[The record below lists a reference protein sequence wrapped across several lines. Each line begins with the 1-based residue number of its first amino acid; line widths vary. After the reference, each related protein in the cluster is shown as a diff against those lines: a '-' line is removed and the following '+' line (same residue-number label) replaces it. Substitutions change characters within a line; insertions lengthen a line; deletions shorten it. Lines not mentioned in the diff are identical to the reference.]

1 MDGVQGIT
9 SLAAGDGRHHL
20 FRTLGPTLLISMAYI
35 DLGKWVATIDAGAR
49 FGYDHVLVVLLFNC
63 SAILCQYLSAYI
75 GMVTGKNLAEICHQE
90 YSQAIRGVLGLQ
102 AALSLLVS
110 EVTMVAG
117 IAVGFSI
124 VFEYDDVAAG
134 IYFASVAVILLPYII
149 SHLDKRMAGTLH
161 ACIAGFTLL
170 CFVLGVLV
178 SQPKIPMRMNVNVM
192 FPKLSGESAYS
203 LMSLLGSNVIAHN
216 FYVHSSVVQVQRRQP
231 VRTLGSLF
239 HDHLFSV
246 VFIFS
251 GVFLVNY
258 ILVSSAA
265 DEVSNPMLM
274 NSQDAVELMH
284 QIFNNPLAPVLLLV
298 ILIFSSLIISL
309 TSIISSDVVSD
320 NFFSVKLPYS
330 VHHLL
335 LKGFAMIPTIYCAK
349 VGGSE
354 GMYQLII
361 ICPIIQAMVLPSSV
375 IPVFRISSSRVL
387 MGRCRISLYI
397 EILAV
402 LAFLLMLFT
411 NIIFLAEILFGDS
424 SWTNN
429 MRRNTDSPV
438 VLPYM
443 AVLLISCASIAFTLF
458 LAATPLKSASIEA
471 DSQELSMHPQMEIL
485 GTPHHRE
492 ETCQQNATEKEV
504 EKFSVDA
511 VVRDSLEGQ
520 QRQAFGPT
528 EYSGSTTQ
536 SDQDSH
542 YPTAQAITNSE
553 GHLSAYN
560 EELKSAVVDWTETMP
575 NVHTATKVEGGTAE
589 NIKVKSTTGN
599 IVEVESDFH
608 TEKDKEVSCNLKF
621 EQSGGDRTPITSDG
635 SNLTCRLSRPSGF
648 GRAARRQ
655 LTALLDEF
663 WGYLFDYHGQLT
675 PEANVKCFNSLVGMD
690 LRKTSSVVRTD
701 NLSEASWSPLMTDV
715 IRRSA
720 TTLNPSDPLSCGKG
734 ASHPHLDLGLHTDAM
749 ESSNWSP
756 SIHKDI
762 RCFGGN
768 AESLSNLN
776 VSSYSDNQFYQP
788 ATIHGY
794 RLATYLKEINASRRL
809 LPHIPLDPRRFTRSS
824 ESSFPN
830 YTDSFMHGHNQNV
843 LGSPGGSSL
852 QSPTVN
858 HLNTMM
864 FKRSYYDPTS
874 IGGNES
880 ACSSSYTKKYHSS
893 PDISAV
899 IAAGKNNTLSEA
911 NLNSG
916 AVGNQPYLSRLAY
929 GKSHYLDATTT
940 PSQHVFNKLS
950 HHSLQRDVLPTQS
963 SVNTDTKS
971 LWTQQPFDQLFG
983 VSSTECSKSEPNPD
997 WRSSVTSDVTYIKP
1011 EAELVNSVRLCIRKL
1026 MQLEGSQWLFR
1037 QNGGC
1042 DENLISH
1049 IAEAEIVSREE
1060 TTDIGDANCM
1070 HRPLGCGDDCIW
1082 QASLVTSFGVW
1093 CVHRVLDLSLVE
1105 SRPELWGKYTYVLNR
1120 LQGILDPAFS
1130 KPRKPLRGCACLA
1143 KTGSAGKLIPGT
1155 FTTAAAILELIK
1167 GVEQAVS
1174 SRRGRS
1180 GTAAGNIA
1188 FPKGKENLASV
1199 LKRYKRRLAGKT
1211 SAGAQQ

>member
-1 MDGVQGIT
+1 MQPTDGGSSIAHRLLRAVIPSPPLPSPPPPLGPYLFPAL
-9 SLAAGDGRHHL
+9 LAASAFSFYHL
-20 FRTLGPTLLISMAYI
+20 CAACRLPNRPSDILAFRRSSLTLPRLSELRFTALMTL
-35 DLGKWVATIDAGAR
+35 
-49 FGYDHVLVVLLFNC
+49 
-63 SAILCQYLSAYI
+63 
-75 GMVTGKNLAEICHQE
+75 ICHQE

-284 QIFNNPLAPVLLLV
+284 Q
-298 ILIFSSLIISL
+298 
-309 TSIISSDVVSD
+309 
-320 NFFSVKLPYS
+320 
-330 VHHLL
+330 
-335 LKGFAMIPTIYCAK
+335 
-349 VGGSE
+349 
-354 GMYQLII
+354 
-361 ICPIIQAMVLPSSV
+361 
-375 IPVFRISSSRVL
+375 
-387 MGRCRISLYI
+387 
-397 EILAV
+397 
-402 LAFLLMLFT
+402 
-411 NIIFLAEILFGDS
+411 
-424 SWTNN
+424 
-429 MRRNTDSPV
+429 
-438 VLPYM
+438 
-443 AVLLISCASIAFTLF
+443 
-458 LAATPLKSASIEA
+458 SASIEA

-715 IRRSA
+715 IRRS
-720 TTLNPSDPLSCGKG
+720 
-734 ASHPHLDLGLHTDAM
+734 
-749 ESSNWSP
+749 
-756 SIHKDI
+756 
-762 RCFGGN
+762 
-768 AESLSNLN
+768 
-776 VSSYSDNQFYQP
+776 
-788 ATIHGY
+788 
-794 RLATYLKEINASRRL
+794 
-809 LPHIPLDPRRFTRSS
+809 
-824 ESSFPN
+824 
-830 YTDSFMHGHNQNV
+830 
-843 LGSPGGSSL
+843 
-852 QSPTVN
+852 
-858 HLNTMM
+858 
-864 FKRSYYDPTS
+864 YYDPTS

-899 IAAGKNNTLSEA
+899 IAA
-911 NLNSG
+911 
-916 AVGNQPYLSRLAY
+916 
-929 GKSHYLDATTT
+929 
-940 PSQHVFNKLS
+940 
-950 HHSLQRDVLPTQS
+950 
-963 SVNTDTKS
+963 
-971 LWTQQPFDQLFG
+971 
-983 VSSTECSKSEPNPD
+983 
-997 WRSSVTSDVTYIKP
+997 
-1011 EAELVNSVRLCIRKL
+1011 
-1026 MQLEGSQWLFR
+1026 
-1037 QNGGC
+1037 
-1042 DENLISH
+1042 
-1049 IAEAEIVSREE
+1049 
-1060 TTDIGDANCM
+1060 
-1070 HRPLGCGDDCIW
+1070 
-1082 QASLVTSFGVW
+1082 
-1093 CVHRVLDLSLVE
+1093 DLSLVE